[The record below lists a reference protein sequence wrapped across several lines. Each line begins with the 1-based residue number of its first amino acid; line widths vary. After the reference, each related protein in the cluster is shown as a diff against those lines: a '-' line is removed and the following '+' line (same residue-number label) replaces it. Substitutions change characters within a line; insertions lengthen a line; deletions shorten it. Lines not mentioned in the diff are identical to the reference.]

1 MVRFQQIRQRG
12 RPKGGYVG
20 RRLADDRQIVF
31 GPTQIVFGSSKPPS
45 DPRRQSSA
53 WPRRPCPGTSRAITG
68 KATSVTTGLVAESK
82 ASARV
87 VKRTLTSGWT
97 IPFARYTDESSSS
110 GLAGRSPPPRRCRSA
125 FDFCPSRLPL
135 HCRSRP
141 TCLPETG
148 ELPENDRRCAASRVA
163 APHGVAPTVS
173 RPAVS
178 AAAEV
183 PKLTV
188 PPGGRGGRCS
198 TGSSL
203 LSYVR

>member
-31 GPTQIVFGSSKPPS
+31 GPPQIVFGSSKPPS

-125 FDFCPSRLPL
+125 FDGGRVDSRSIVVRDPLACRRRASCPRMTGGVPRLG
-135 HCRSRP
+135 
-141 TCLPETG
+141 LP
-148 ELPENDRRCAASRVA
+148 R
-163 APHGVAPTVS
+163 PTVS
-173 RPAVS
+173 PPLCPA
-178 AAAEV
+178 
-183 PKLTV
+183 PLF
-188 PPGGRGGRCS
+188 PLPLRCRS
-198 TGSSL
+198 
-203 LSYVR
+203 